1 MYYYTHGKY
10 LVWLH
15 WFGGV
20 NNKDEGWIDH
30 LQNININNSYTVY
43 RYYNKKNRNL
53 NSKIVNNF
61 SHTVQY
67 LTATPGCGTVLEKN
81 NNMLF

>member
-30 LQNININNSYTVY
+30 LQNINKNNSYTVY
-43 RYYNKKNRNL
+43 RYYNKK
-53 NSKIVNNF
+53 KQKF
-61 SHTVQY
+61 
-67 LTATPGCGTVLEKN
+67 K
-81 NNMLF
+81 